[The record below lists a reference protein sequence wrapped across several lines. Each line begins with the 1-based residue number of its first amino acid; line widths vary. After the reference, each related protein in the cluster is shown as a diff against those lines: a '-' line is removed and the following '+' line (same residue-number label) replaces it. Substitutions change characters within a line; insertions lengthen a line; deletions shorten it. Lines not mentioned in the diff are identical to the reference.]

1 MDDSLKKAIEF
12 ISDNMKRMPDKDRAK
27 IIERAAKKFELNPKQ
42 EEFLIKKFVIK
53 TK

>member
-42 EEFLIKKFVIK
+42 EEFLIKKFVNSE
-53 TK
+53 

>member
-12 ISDNMKRMPDKDRAK
+12 ISDNIKRMPKKDRAK

-42 EEFLIKKFVIK
+42 EEFLIKKFVDSK
-53 TK
+53 